1 MTQAHSAG
9 PIPDHVPPHL
19 IEPDFPLVSGH
30 FTLENPFDRIV
41 PEACEGPDIVYVPN
55 MMHGGRAHSWVLRRH
70 DDIQAVYHDVEH
82 FSNRDFS
89 ALGKLIGET
98 WDLVPAEQDA
108 PQHTFYR
115 QLLNPIFSPG
125 AMARMDDVVRKAAQD
140 CLAGI
145 EGRTSCDYIHDFAFP
160 FPVGVVLD
168 LMDLPRAR
176 MREFQEW
183 EMMIIQSGDLDT
195 IKRGIKS
202 IADYL
207 RGVIEERKANPG
219 SDLISIAITAEVNG
233 RRMNDDELMGYAFN
247 FYLGGLDTVTAHTAN
262 FVRHLATH
270 PDQQRYLR
278 ENPAQIRTA
287 VEEFMRAFAA
297 VTTYR
302 TCSKETRIRG
312 VTIKPGDR
320 VAMITTLAGRDGQVY
335 DDPHSVRLDRN
346 PRHLSFAVGPH
357 HCLGVHL
364 ARRELR
370 IALEET
376 FKAIPE
382 FRLDPDVP
390 IESQAGVIIQP
401 RNLPLVWG

>member
-1 MTQAHSAG
+1 
-9 PIPDHVPPHL
+9 
-19 IEPDFPLVSGH
+19 
-30 FTLENPFDRIV
+30 
-41 PEACEGPDIVYVPN
+41 
-55 MMHGGRAHSWVLRRH
+55 
-70 DDIQAVYHDVEH
+70 
-82 FSNRDFS
+82 
-89 ALGKLIGET
+89 
-98 WDLVPAEQDA
+98 
-108 PQHTFYR
+108 
-115 QLLNPIFSPG
+115 
-125 AMARMDDVVRKAAQD
+125 
-140 CLAGI
+140 
-145 EGRTSCDYIHDFAFP
+145 
-160 FPVGVVLD
+160 
-168 LMDLPRAR
+168 
-176 MREFQEW
+176 
-183 EMMIIQSGDLDT
+183 
-195 IKRGIKS
+195 
-202 IADYL
+202 
-207 RGVIEERKANPG
+207 
-219 SDLISIAITAEVNG
+219 
-233 RRMNDDELMGYAFN
+233 DDELMGYAFN

-346 PRHLSFAVGPH
+346 PRHVSFAVGPH

-401 RNLPLVWG
+401 RNLPLVWGGGRSARLALDQRQRQAHQPGLQAVGAAGEEDRRPGPQHDAGATGATQVAQLRGQHVAGLHVRHQQDVGLASHRGVDVLEDGGV

>member
-1 MTQAHSAG
+1 MTATTAG
-9 PIPDHVPPHL
+9 PIPDHVPAAL
-19 IEPDFPLVSGH
+19 IEANFPLVGGH
-30 FTLENPFDRIV
+30 FTEENPFDRIV

-55 MMHGGRAHSWVLRRH
+55 MMQGGRAHSWVLRRH
-70 DDIQAVYHDVEH
+70 EDIQALYHDVEH

-108 PQHTFYR
+108 PEHTFYR

-125 AMARMDDVVRKAAQD
+125 AMARMEEVVRKAAQD
-140 CLAGI
+140 SLAAI
-145 EGRTSCDYIHDFAFP
+145 RGRTECDYIHDFAFP
-160 FPVGVVLD
+160 FPVGVILD
-168 LMDLPRAR
+168 LMGLPRSR
-176 MREFQEW
+176 MKEFQEW
-183 EMMIIQSGDLDT
+183 EMMIIQSGDLEV
-195 IKRGIKS
+195 IKRGIRS

-207 RGVIEERKANPG
+207 REVIAERKRHPG
-219 SDLISIAITAEVNG
+219 QDLISFAITAEVNG
-233 RRMNDDELMGYAFN
+233 RKMNDDELMGYAFN

-270 PDQQRYLR
+270 PEQQQELR
-278 ENPAQIRTA
+278 AHPEKIRAA

-302 TCSKETRIRG
+302 TCSKETTIRG

-320 VAMITTLAGRDGQVY
+320 VAMITTLAGRDARVY
-335 DDPHSVRLDRN
+335 DNPHEVRFDRN
-346 PRHLSFAVGPH
+346 PRHVSFAVGPH

-376 FKAIPE
+376 FKAIPL
-382 FRLDPDVP
+382 FRLKPGVP
-390 IESQAGVIIQP
+390 IQSQAGVIIQP
-401 RNLPLVWG
+401 RNLPLVWD